1 MDFVMVNRLDPGD
14 DEHRENLIK
23 YISDNRKLAI
33 GGNGVDYH
41 DPENA
46 LAQMQAVTDYFDKS
60 HRCNGV
66 QMIVA
71 FDDHVQDQ
79 ETAIGYMQR
88 ISQKIHDEFQNVYCV
103 HEKDR
108 EVGTFHGYI
117 LINPVS
123 AKDGKQLDTSKKA
136 MNPICEEIREITG
149 NENRLIF
156 KRKS

>member
-14 DEHRENLIK
+14 DEHLENLIK

-46 LAQMQAVTDYFDKS
+46 LAQMQAVTEYFDKS

-71 FDDHVQDQ
+71 FDDH
-79 ETAIGYMQR
+79 
-88 ISQKIHDEFQNVYCV
+88 ISISPGIFSPSVTTNPSAVS
-103 HEKDR
+103 
-108 EVGTFHGYI
+108 EVLSCSNT
-117 LINPVS
+117 
-123 AKDGKQLDTSKKA
+123 T
-136 MNPICEEIREITG
+136 
-149 NENRLIF
+149 
-156 KRKS
+156 